1 MTNDDDQAME
11 PETADME
18 KTAAE
23 PATEITELRD
33 KYLRLYA
40 EFENYKRR
48 VQKDKEELVKYGNE
62 SLLYEVLPVIDTL
75 ELALRHA
82 AESASDSLVKGVENT
97 LREFQRVSEKFGL
110 VPIPALGLKF
120 DPAVHHAMT
129 QVERADKEDGVVI
142 EEYRKG
148 YLFRDKVL
156 RPSLVAVSKRP
167 APQAEEEQSF
177 EIPIRTE
184 SKEE

>member
-1 MTNDDDQAME
+1 MNDDDQTRE
-11 PETADME
+11 PESAETEGA
-18 KTAAE
+18 AAE
-23 PATEITELRD
+23 PPTELAELRD

-48 VQKDKEELVKYGNE
+48 VQKDKEELVRYGNE
-62 SLLYEVLPVIDTL
+62 SLLYEILPVIDTL
-75 ELALRHA
+75 DLALRHA
-82 AESASDSLVKGVENT
+82 TDSASESLVKGVENT

-110 VPIPALGLKF
+110 VPIPALDLPF
-120 DPAVHHAMT
+120 DPSVHHAMT
-129 QVERADKEDGVVI
+129 QVERPDRDDGFVV

-148 YLFRDKVL
+148 YIFRDKVL

-167 APQAEEEQSF
+167 VPQAEEEQAVK
-177 EIPIRTE
+177 IPIRTE